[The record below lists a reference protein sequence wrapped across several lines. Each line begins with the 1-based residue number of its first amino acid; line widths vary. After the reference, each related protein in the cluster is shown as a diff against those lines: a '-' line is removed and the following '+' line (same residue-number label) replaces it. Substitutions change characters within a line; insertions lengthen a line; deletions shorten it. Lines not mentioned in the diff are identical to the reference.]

1 MLVVFFKKHAQ
12 FFLGIFFLFA
22 GLMLGYTLFLYN
34 RTSPSWLYDITGADG
49 HYQECSLIQWCLQTY
64 AAIMVFLCG
73 WTAVFVV
80 LYAPIF
86 GLELAGFF
94 KKNAVRFWGIVLLIV
109 ACAGLSRWYAV
120 DFFSGVRPGGVV
132 GYVMIT
138 FLQALFDAP
147 LIPLCLLGMIYSG
160 LVLAVP
166 LHMRFFSFGRLF
178 EREHQERDMSVV
190 KNENAATARQERKK
204 SSEEPIKNRV
214 HFDLPLTIFE
224 KYAQSSPKI
233 TIKEEH
239 RVAAKILQ
247 EKLEQ
252 FGIQG
257 TVLGIHAGPV
267 VTLYEYE
274 PSRNVKL
281 SKITALHDDLAM
293 ALKATSLRI
302 LAPIPGKEVV
312 GFEVANQHRISLM
325 WTDKE
330 FVHALKKSTA
340 QLPLMLGASPEC
352 EPIIADLATLPHI
365 LVAGATGSG
374 KSVALHGMLMS
385 LLSKRTPDEL
395 KLVLIDPKR
404 LEFSA
409 YADIPHLL
417 VPIINESS
425 RAVVVLRWLVSIME
439 ERYGLLAHAGARSI
453 VEYNQSDK
461 VSEKMSYI
469 VVVIDELADLMLVSG
484 KEVEEAIM
492 RLAQMARAAGIH
504 LMLATQR
511 PSVDVLT
518 GLIKANIPARCALKV
533 TSQVDSRTVLDCCG
547 AEQLLGKGDML
558 FMDSRGLIQ
567 RIHAAYVSAEDST
580 LLAEHLKK
588 QRLPTYAEI
597 IMPAAADRGM
607 CDEDPLYDDVERFA
621 HSMDEISISLVQRKF
636 RIGYNR
642 AARIIEMLE
651 IRGII
656 APATGSKMRKVVR

>member
-1 MLVVFFKKHAQ
+1 
-12 FFLGIFFLFA
+12 
-22 GLMLGYTLFLYN
+22 
-34 RTSPSWLYDITGADG
+34 
-49 HYQECSLIQWCLQTY
+49 
-64 AAIMVFLCG
+64 
-73 WTAVFVV
+73 
-80 LYAPIF
+80 
-86 GLELAGFF
+86 
-94 KKNAVRFWGIVLLIV
+94 
-109 ACAGLSRWYAV
+109 
-120 DFFSGVRPGGVV
+120 
-132 GYVMIT
+132 
-138 FLQALFDAP
+138 
-147 LIPLCLLGMIYSG
+147 
-160 LVLAVP
+160 
-166 LHMRFFSFGRLF
+166 
-178 EREHQERDMSVV
+178 MSVV

-484 KEVEEAIM
+484 KEVEEGIM

-511 PSVDVLT
+511 PSVDVLN

-567 RIHAAYVSAEDST
+567 RIHAAYLFLQKIVHY
-580 LLAEHLKK
+580 L
-588 QRLPTYAEI
+588 QNI
-597 IMPAAADRGM
+597 
-607 CDEDPLYDDVERFA
+607 
-621 HSMDEISISLVQRKF
+621 
-636 RIGYNR
+636 
-642 AARIIEMLE
+642 
-651 IRGII
+651 
-656 APATGSKMRKVVR
+656 